1 MFSRFNP
8 PGTWHRYADSAQ
20 VGTRFPRTR
29 FFLISSYNKDNKDD
43 PGS

>member
-29 FFLISSYNKDNKDD
+29 FFLISSYYKDNSSD
-43 PGS
+43 